1 MKKRLVILASGN
13 GTNAQALIDACAEGH
28 LGAQVAAVLTNRAA
42 IGVLDR
48 AAQAEVA
55 TDIVAPDDHEQR
67 ESYDARLAEKVK
79 QFNPDLV
86 VLAGWDR
93 VLSEGFCKSFRIVNL
108 HPAKP
113 GTITGLGAI
122 EKAFAAWQAGE
133 MNESGVMVHWV
144 PDAQVDAGPV
154 IEWASV
160 PFKPNDT
167 LEDFAKRMHDTE
179 HKVIV
184 SAVRAALDQIAVV
197 TK

>member
-1 MKKRLVILASGN
+1 MTKRLVVLASGN
-13 GTNAQALIDACAEGH
+13 GTNAQALMDACSDGRIKAE
-28 LGAQVAAVLTNRAA
+28 VSAVLANRAA

-48 AAQAEVA
+48 AAQADIA
-55 TDIVAPDDHEQR
+55 ADIVVAADGESR
-67 ESYDARLAEKVK
+67 EEYDERLAVRVRE
-79 QFNPDLV
+79 FRPDLV

-93 VLSEGFCKSFRIVNL
+93 ILTAGFCKAFRIVNL

-122 EKAFAAWQAGE
+122 EKAYAAWEAGE
-133 MNESGVMVHWV
+133 LRESGVMVHWV

-154 IEWASV
+154 IEWKSV
-160 PFKPNDT
+160 SFHENDT
-167 LEDFAKRMHDTE
+167 LEAFAQRMHETE

-197 TK
+197 AK